1 MTTQAR
7 KRCCNQDAP
16 LINPLWKRDALF
28 ASAEVTAEKKRSQRK
43 DAAKE
48 DNLGW
53 GPSANFSDAVHAEAA
68 FAAIQNV
75 DFGGGARIDLCL
87 SAKS

>member
-1 MTTQAR
+1 MR
-7 KRCCNQDAP
+7 F
-16 LINPLWKRDALF
+16 LLV
-28 ASAEVTAEKKRSQRK
+28 SEVTAEKKRSQRK

-68 FAAIQNV
+68 IRSNTK
-75 DFGGGARIDLCL
+75 R
-87 SAKS
+87 